1 MTFAALEARSQYLSS
16 LGLRIRLTELKGTP
30 QGWSWEWA
38 LGTSIVERGETASK
52 HKAAAL
58 YLALLTGIA

>member
-1 MTFAALEARSQYLSS
+1 MTFAALEARSQHLSN
-16 LGLRIRLTELKGTP
+16 LGLRIRLPELP

-52 HKAAAL
+52 HKAAAP